1 MKIVIVGAGEVGG
14 YLCGLL
20 SDQAH
25 DVTVIE
31 SAVSAAERIDEQFDA
46 RVLLGNGS
54 SAETL
59 TKASVGDCDF
69 FVAMTSDDKTNLV
82 SSSVAK
88 ALGAKAIICRIH
100 DQTYTDNSL
109 VNYQVH
115 FGIDYML
122 NPESLSALAM
132 AKSIRSPGRVA
143 VENFA
148 RGQIEVQQVR
158 VASRSKLVGRRLQ
171 DLRLNSEVKIGYVQR
186 DSQLEVANAE
196 TVIESGNLVTLFG
209 SSDSLFKITSKLD
222 PKNARET
229 VRVVL
234 SGGSETAIALVR
246 MLSNPR
252 FKVRVL
258 EGDSAICSHL
268 AEKFP
273 NITVINGDATSL
285 RLLEEEQIGS
295 TDYFVACTKRD
306 EDNIVTG
313 LQASKLGAPHVY
325 LVINKP
331 DYEEVV
337 QALKGNLGIEMMVSP
352 RVATANEVL
361 RYLSSESL
369 IDLAT
374 LPNSLGKI
382 LEIRVSHNS
391 RYAGRRLRE
400 IPFPEGSVAV
410 ALQHKFQAKVPG
422 AEDPVLAGDRL
433 VVITREGNVD
443 DLREL
448 LTDE

>member
-1 MKIVIVGAGEVGG
+1 MKIVIVGAGEVGS
-14 YLCGLL
+14 YLCELL
-20 SDQAH
+20 SGQAH

-31 SAVSAAERIDEQFDA
+31 SSEATAQEIDERFDA
-46 RVLLGNGS
+46 RVLFGNGG

-59 TKASVGDCDF
+59 TRAEVGESDF

-88 ALGAKAIICRIH
+88 ALGAKSTICRIH
-100 DQTYTDNSL
+100 DQTYTDNSY

-115 FGIDYML
+115 FGVDYML
-122 NPESLSALAM
+122 NPERLSAVAL
-132 AKSIRSPGRVA
+132 AKSIRNPGRVA

-158 VASRSKLVGRRLQ
+158 VAPRSKLIGRKLK
-171 DLRLNSEVKIGYVQR
+171 DLRFNSEIKIGYVQHG
-186 DSQLEVANAE
+186 DDLEVATAE
-196 TVIESGNLVTLFG
+196 TVIEGGNLVTIFG
-209 SSDSLFKITSKLD
+209 SSESLFKINAKLD
-222 PKNARET
+222 PDSALES
-229 VRVVL
+229 VRVVMF
-234 SGGSETAIALVR
+234 GGSETSIALVR

-252 FKVRVL
+252 FKIRIL
-258 EGDSAICSHL
+258 EGDSVTCGQL

-273 NITVINGDATSL
+273 DITVIHGDATSL

-295 TDYFVACTKRD
+295 TDYFVACTKKD

-313 LQASKLGAPHVY
+313 LQASKLGTPHVY

-331 DYEEVV
+331 DYEEMVN
-337 QALKGNLGIEMMVSP
+337 ALKSALGIELIVQP

-361 RYLSSESL
+361 RYVSSESL

-374 LPNSLGKI
+374 LPNEVGKI

-391 RYAGRRLRE
+391 PYAGKTLRD
-400 IPFPEGSVAV
+400 IPLPKGCVVV
-410 ALQHKFQAKVPG
+410 ALLHKFQAKVPG
-422 AEDPVLAGDRL
+422 AEDPILAGDRV
-433 VVITREGNVD
+433 VVITKEGNVD
-443 DLREL
+443 ELKTL

>member
-1 MKIVIVGAGEVGG
+1 M
-14 YLCGLL
+14 
-20 SDQAH
+20 
-25 DVTVIE
+25 
-31 SAVSAAERIDEQFDA
+31 
-46 RVLLGNGS
+46 
-54 SAETL
+54 
-59 TKASVGDCDF
+59 
-69 FVAMTSDDKTNLV
+69 
-82 SSSVAK
+82 
-88 ALGAKAIICRIH
+88 
-100 DQTYTDNSL
+100 
-109 VNYQVH
+109 
-115 FGIDYML
+115 
-122 NPESLSALAM
+122 
-132 AKSIRSPGRVA
+132 A

-196 TVIESGNLVTLFG
+196 TVIERGNLVTLFG